1 MEILFVLQ
9 MTVKKDVYS
18 TRGCKIGQIGL
29 RARRKKAFYPP
40 LLICLPPSFSLYRGF
55 ASYLSYAGGV
65 MLKRTNPLP
74 DRHARFRARVKAG
87 VACALVEF
95 DASVVDFFVKLP
107 LT

>member
-1 MEILFVLQ
+1 M
-9 MTVKKDVYS
+9 
-18 TRGCKIGQIGL
+18 
-29 RARRKKAFYPP
+29 
-40 LLICLPPSFSLYRGF
+40 
-55 ASYLSYAGGV
+55 SYAGGV